1 MPTWLI
7 IVLIVVGSL
16 ILVFF
21 IFSVCVLTHMG
32 LLLVK
37 PKYKSREWLIKNAH
51 HEEWPGYFDLKKE
64 PFSLEMRDGY
74 IINGDVSLNE
84 KSKKFMILCHGHGST
99 REGSTKYAL
108 IYYKLG
114 YNIIR
119 YDHRGHGDNVRV
131 KCTMGKNES
140 KDLVELYKWVKETY
154 NPEFIAMHGASMGAA
169 TILIA
174 TQYLTK
180 EDVKYVVADCPYSS
194 ISNFG
199 RDFIKHHHQPRWLL
213 GPLFDAIM
221 FLFFGLKKKEVSPEF
236 HIKHSDI
243 PVLFLHGA
251 QDKLIAPYH
260 SDRLFKAKMEPKEQ
274 HIFPHGTHAN
284 SVFDDAEEYEKVVTD
299 YVLEQERS

>member
-7 IVLIVVGSL
+7 IVLIVIGVL
-16 ILVFF
+16 LLAFF
-21 IFSVCVLTHMG
+21 IFSCCVLTHMG
-32 LLLVK
+32 NLLIK
-37 PKYKSREWLIKNAH
+37 PKYKTRQWLIENAH

-64 PFSLEMRDGY
+64 PFVLTMRDGY
-74 IINGDVSLNE
+74 VINGDVSLNPA
-84 KSKKFMILCHGHGST
+84 SKKFMILCHGHGST

-131 KCTMGKNES
+131 KCTMGVNES
-140 KDLVELYKWVKETY
+140 KDLVEVYKWVKETY
-154 NPEFIAMHGASMGAA
+154 HPEFVSMHGASMGAA

-180 EDVKYVVADCPYSS
+180 EDVKFIVADCPFSS

-199 RDFIKHHHQPRWLL
+199 RDFIKAHHQPRWLL
-213 GPLFDAIM
+213 GPLFDFIM
-221 FLFFGLKKKEVSPEF
+221 MIRFGIKPSDASPE
-236 HIKHSDI
+236 KYVKLCDI

-251 QDKLIAPYH
+251 QDKLINPYH
-260 SDRLFKAKMEPKEQ
+260 SDRLFKAKKEPKEQ

-284 SVFDDAEEYEKVVTD
+284 SVFDDAEEYERVVTD
-299 YVLEQERS
+299 YVKEQEKA